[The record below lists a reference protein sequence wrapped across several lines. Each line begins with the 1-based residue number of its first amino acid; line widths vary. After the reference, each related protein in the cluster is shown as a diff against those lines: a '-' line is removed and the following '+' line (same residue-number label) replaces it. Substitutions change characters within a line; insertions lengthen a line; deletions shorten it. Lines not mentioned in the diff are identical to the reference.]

1 MFLGHWP
8 PRPLE
13 ASIDSLSFALIS
25 SLGAPDARA
34 ATVGY
39 NGEIRENAFCILFKL
54 VFKLNN

>member
-13 ASIDSLSFALIS
+13 ASMDSLSFALIS

-39 NGEIRENAFCILFKL
+39 NGEIQKNAFYILF
-54 VFKLNN
+54 